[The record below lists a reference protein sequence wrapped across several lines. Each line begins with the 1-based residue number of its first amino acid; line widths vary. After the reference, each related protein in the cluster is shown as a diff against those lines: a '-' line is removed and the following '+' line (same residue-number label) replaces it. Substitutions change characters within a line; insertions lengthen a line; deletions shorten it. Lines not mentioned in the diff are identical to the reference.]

1 VDRPPPV
8 PLSRPSPRQKIPRA
22 FLNLPGHPGRLRTR
36 RAPAPLVSGEL
47 PRRGC
52 GRRRLSWLEKGT
64 EASRSIP
71 AVHLRS
77 DGPILNNPGPIL
89 AVRLESDGPGPLPH
103 TPPSCRPGPACQPLA
118 LALPARPRLSAARV
132 RSARPAPPVSR
143 PRLRAL
149 ARLPADLILS
159 VDPRS
164 DGRRSPIP
172 LRPRNFLKRPPVFCN
187 LTRRPWNFA
196 VRSLDLLYN
205 PE

>member
-1 VDRPPPV
+1 VRPPP
-8 PLSRPSPRQKIPRA
+8 PQLA
-22 FLNLPGHPGRLRTR
+22 
-36 RAPAPLVSGEL
+36 GE
-47 PRRGC
+47 GD
-52 GRRRLSWLEKGT
+52 
-64 EASRSIP
+64 EASRPIP

-77 DGPILNNPGPIL
+77 DGPILNNPGPTL
-89 AVRLESDGPGPLPH
+89 AVRLESDGPGPLPPH
-103 TPPSCRPGPACQPLA
+103 PAFLSARPRLSAARVRSAHPAPPVSRSRPLCPPGPACQPLA
-118 LALPARPRLSAARV
+118 LALPARPRLSAACV
-132 RSARPAPPVSR
+132 RSAHPAPPVSR

-172 LRPRNFLKRPPVFCN
+172 LRTRNFLKRPPVFCN

-196 VRSLDLLYN
+196 VRSSDLLFN